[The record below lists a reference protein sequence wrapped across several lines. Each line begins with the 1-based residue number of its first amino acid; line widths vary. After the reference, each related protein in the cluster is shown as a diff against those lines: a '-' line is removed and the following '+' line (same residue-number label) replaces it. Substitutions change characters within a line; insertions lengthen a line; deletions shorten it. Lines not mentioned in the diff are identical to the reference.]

1 MKTLTSTI
9 LLILIGII
17 TFAQPS
23 AGTMQAK
30 IKSNHPTATSIEF
43 TGDGYTE
50 RSLDNGVYRNFYI
63 RGYEIK
69 APSEYAGIT
78 YHYFGQL
85 QYVQNGGT
93 WVFSNFLVGDSWYEG
108 VPEPDWNEIATLL
121 NSDIE
126 KYVNNN
132 HYVDIVGDISPIT
145 LANDPDYHWHT
156 LSSVSFNTNVTYS
169 EKVGYTKLGTGE
181 HQYKVRL
188 YSDGYKEPWKSF
200 SSSHDKNYSKLN
212 VEYKDYSAE
221 EIEAMKTLWEINQ
234 EKISAKE
241 LASLPKV
248 EVQKF
253 ESGKQLF
260 YYTHNIIMTEERDV
274 ILAYF
279 YKVIDKENCFVKGS
293 KTLMSKDTREWVDK
307 VLDNLEGYRIAHCEY
322 PTVKEESETKIRFYD
337 RKNSRM
343 LDMRG
348 VKRADTWM
356 LTEVDFFP
364 PRKDEYSSLQG
375 NDANCQGEPDLTY
388 TPPREEIKYE
398 VGDKVTG
405 IFSNGEYNATIDKK
419 DPNWDNR
426 YFIKLVGDNSGKG
439 YWMEEKNL
447 KQGHVG
453 KDMGSGSSSSSSS
466 SGSSDFKVGETVFV
480 NTTKGKMKA
489 TIKEIK
495 GEKALVDFKNP
506 MYDDTW
512 VTLTNCSY
520 EK

>member
-1 MKTLTSTI
+1 MKTLITTMFMI
-9 LLILIGII
+9 LLGII
-17 TFAQPS
+17 VIAQPS
-23 AGTMQAK
+23 EGTMIAK
-30 IKSNHPTATSIEF
+30 IKSNHPSATSVEL
-43 TGDGYTE
+43 TGNGSTE
-50 RSLDNGVYRNFYI
+50 KTYDNGAYRNYYMHAY
-63 RGYEIK
+63 RIK
-69 APSEYAGIT
+69 APTEYPGIT
-78 YHYFGQL
+78 YCYVGQV
-85 QYVQNGGT
+85 QYVQSGGA
-93 WVFSNFLVGDSWYEG
+93 WVFDNFLIGDKYYEG
-108 VPEPDWNEIATLL
+108 VPDPDWNEVLALL
-121 NSDIE
+121 NTDIE
-126 KYVNNN
+126 GYVKNN
-132 HYVDIVGDISPIT
+132 HYVDIVGDISPIELT
-145 LANDPDYHWHT
+145 NDPDYHWHD
-156 LSSVSFNTNVTYS
+156 LNSVSFNTKVTYS
-169 EKVGYTKLGTGE
+169 EKQGYTELAKGE
-181 HQYKVRL
+181 RYYRVRL

-200 SSSHDKNYSKLN
+200 NSTYEKDKIDKNSFVITKYTS
-212 VEYKDYSAE
+212 E
-221 EIEAMKTLWEINQ
+221 ELDAMKTLWEIA
-234 EKISAKE
+234 AKE

-248 EVQKF
+248 DVKKF

-260 YYTHNIIMTEERDV
+260 YYTHNMIMTEERDV

-293 KTLMSKDTREWVDK
+293 ETLMSDDTRKWVDK

-348 VKRADTWM
+348 VKRNDTWM

-426 YFIKLVGDNSGKG
+426 YFVKLVGDNSGKG